1 MSSCSAGVE
10 CADASDEQAQSGARI
25 SISPVSVRT
34 ELCGLEA
41 CSLSSR
47 RRLAR
52 RRPRRRLRCPSLWH
66 HPTTALGACPSW
78 QPRGNRGHEE
88 AFQAC
93 EEIAAKFAPPDVAR
107 GYDTGL
113 LGRAHP
119 LHAPCAGAELTSSTN
134 FAKRM
139 YKRNSRAPVIHCT
152 VCTRCRSC
160 PCILSSASTK
170 QPVLFV

>member
-1 MSSCSAGVE
+1 MPFSLASSHH
-10 CADASDEQAQSGARI
+10 
-25 SISPVSVRT
+25 
-34 ELCGLEA
+34 
-41 CSLSSR
+41 
-47 RRLAR
+47 
-52 RRPRRRLRCPSLWH
+52 RPRSMSFVA
-66 HPTTALGACPSW
+66 TAW

-134 FAKRM
+134 CAKRM